1 MDELVKLYGP
11 IGLGLIIVFLPMLLQ
26 TIKQITK
33 WADTTMKITSLC
45 SAYFF
50 VDLFMIAT
58 IVDTAVVTVGSILF
72 YVLGGLIYPYFV
84 WLAMQ
89 GVYVGYIK
97 PSNSAQV
104 SGK

>member
-1 MDELVKLYGP
+1 MEELVELYGP
-11 IGLGLIIVFLPMLLQ
+11 VGLGLIIVFLPMLLQ
-26 TIKQITK
+26 TVKQISGWT
-33 WADTTMKITSLC
+33 DTPMKIFSIC

-58 IVDTAVVTVGSILF
+58 IIDVETVTVGAIIL

-89 GVYVGYIK
+89 GVYSNYIR
-97 PSNSAQV
+97 PSNTNQMA
-104 SGK
+104 GK